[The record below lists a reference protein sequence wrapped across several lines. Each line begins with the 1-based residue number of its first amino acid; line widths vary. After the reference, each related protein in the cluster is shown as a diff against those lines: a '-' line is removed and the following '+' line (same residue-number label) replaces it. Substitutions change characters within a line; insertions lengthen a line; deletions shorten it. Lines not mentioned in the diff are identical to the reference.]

1 MSLFKSSVLALI
13 VLSLGACSHFKPKSK
28 LNTGDQS
35 ASDAMERHEEKTE
48 FADFNLEHD
57 TMYDLLVAEIA
68 AQRNQ
73 MNITL
78 LNYIQQARH
87 TRDPEVI
94 KRAINAAQFSKDIV
108 AIKEL
113 GLLWVEVEPDNP
125 SAHQLMAYQ
134 YSIEKE
140 YADAIHH
147 IDRVIEL
154 GGNVSIESLAIG
166 SQSLPTED
174 KETLLQ
180 LYEKLHA
187 KHPDSDAVEYSLAI
201 VLGNL
206 ERVDEALVHLNSV
219 IARSPDFQPAYVLKS
234 NILFEHKEKEVAM
247 DFTEEGYERFP
258 KNHALGRIYASL
270 LIEAGRL
277 EEAEQVFAE
286 LMQHYPRS
294 PSFKLSH
301 ALVMLENNKKEEAS
315 IALNELLAQNVHTNE
330 AHFYLGRI
338 DDQNEDY
345 DAAIEHYLS
354 IDQSMHFEPSI
365 ERASYLL
372 MKQDQF
378 DEAIEALSDARGK
391 APSLATRLWGLQFK
405 LLNSFQQKE
414 KAMQTLNDALEE
426 YPESEQLLYARA
438 MMHDSENELESMERD
453 LKKIIEL
460 NPENAVA
467 INALGYTLA
476 DKTDRLQ
483 EALQLISL
491 ALQLKPENPAIM
503 DSMGWVLFKLG
514 KREEA
519 LVFLLGAFQKFSDG
533 EVGAHLGEVLYSLG
547 QVTEAREVWAKTLEL
562 NATHPVLLKTLE
574 RLEPSMLPD
583 NTAENEAAQPEP
595 EKPAT
600 KNDSEA
606 Q

>member
-13 VLSLGACSHFKPKSK
+13 FLSLGACSHFKPKSN
-28 LNTGDQS
+28 LDTGDQS
-35 ASDAMERHEEKTE
+35 ASDAMERQEEKTE

-180 LYEKLHA
+180 LYEKLYT

-247 DFTEEGYERFP
+247 DFTEQGYERFP

-378 DEAIEALSDARGK
+378 DEAIEALSAAREK

-426 YPESEQLLYARA
+426 FPESEQLLYARA
-438 MMHDSENELESMERD
+438 MMHDSQNDLESMERD